1 MNLSVLSSADLRA
14 LQEQVRQE
22 LKKREQQDLVKARE
36 QIMAIAQSVGV
47 PLKELMGSQARA
59 AKAGVSVAKVAV
71 RYRHPADASLQWTG
85 RGRQPKWVQ
94 DWLASGKTLDALK
107 V

>member
-1 MNLSVLSSADLRA
+1 MDLSGLSLTDLRA
-14 LQEQVRQE
+14 LQEQVKQE
-22 LKKREQQDLVKARE
+22 IKKREHDDVIKARE

-47 PLKELMGSQARA
+47 PLKKLMGGPARA
-59 AKAGVSVAKVAV
+59 AKPGTAVAKVAV
-71 RYRHPADASLQWTG
+71 RYRHPTDASLQWTG

-94 DWLASGKTLDALK
+94 DWVASGQLLDALK

>member
-1 MNLSVLSSADLRA
+1 MNLSGLSLADLRA
-14 LQEQVRQE
+14 LQEQIKQE
-22 LKKREQQDLVKARE
+22 VKKREQQDLVKARE
-36 QIMAIAQSVGV
+36 QIMAIAQSVGI
-47 PLKELMGSQARA
+47 PLKELMGSQTRA
-59 AKAGVSVAKVAV
+59 AKTGAVVKVAV

-94 DWLASGKTLDALK
+94 DWLTSGQSLDALK